1 MLSKSDLFKLAHNV
15 TRETCYKYGCNYRV
29 TFGITL
35 KELMRAR
42 DPKNA
47 LKVWR
52 FLARKDKPL
61 GTDVKPIVN
70 DLLKLFR
77 TALNDPLFKICCG
90 KYSLKGYNVKTM
102 RTLHEA
108 EINIGDYDNL
118 VLCDYLDLGHITI
131 TPAGFAKLYEY
142 LMLNYLSTY
151 AYAMTI

>member
-1 MLSKSDLFKLAHNV
+1 MVTYSRGKGCPLLRGFKIMLTKSDLFKMAHNV
-15 TRETCYKYGCNYRV
+15 TRETCYKYGCDYRV

-35 KELMRAR
+35 KELMRAC

-77 TALNDPLFKICCG
+77 TALNDPLFKKKLWSI
-90 KYSLKGYNVKTM
+90 LFKG
-102 RTLHEA
+102 L
-108 EINIGDYDNL
+108 
-118 VLCDYLDLGHITI
+118 
-131 TPAGFAKLYEY
+131 
-142 LMLNYLSTY
+142 
-151 AYAMTI
+151 